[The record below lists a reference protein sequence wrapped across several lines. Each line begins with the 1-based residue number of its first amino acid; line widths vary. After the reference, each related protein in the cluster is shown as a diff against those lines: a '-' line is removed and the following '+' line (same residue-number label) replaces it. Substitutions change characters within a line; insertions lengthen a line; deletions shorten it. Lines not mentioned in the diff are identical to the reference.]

1 MLSKSVNR
9 SSFNANLKLKI
20 QFFASET
27 FNCFVSRVTDAW
39 FSTAVDV
46 LSQTLPHVVS
56 IRACSCVRSWK
67 AWVVK

>member
-27 FNCFVSRVTDAW
+27 FNCFLSRVTDAW

-46 LSQTLPHVVS
+46 LSQTLGRLRFTTP
-56 IRACSCVRSWK
+56 RLQNKEYFYRRQ
-67 AWVVK
+67 